1 MDRWFA
7 ATDETVSTALRRYQ
21 WQSVVIS
28 GNQRHSAALSAHR
41 GTQWHSAAHRV
52 HGIRPCQLPLRSAFP
67 SPRLLLLGAPTE
79 VDLEL
84 ISDASQPLSASRFGS
99 ALRQAASNIS
109 SDLLPAHFLGQ
120 GAVGAMD
127 VIVRWLNSQSKADLA
142 GWLRDRQVAEHW
154 LEYGRSP
161 HE

>member
-28 GNQRHSAALSAHR
+28 GNQRHSAALS
-41 GTQWHSAAHRV
+41 AHRV

>member
-1 MDRWFA
+1 
-7 ATDETVSTALRRYQ
+7 VAL
-21 WQSVVIS
+21 S
-28 GNQRHSAALSAHR
+28 GTQRHSAAPSS
-41 GTQWHSAAHRV
+41 TQWHSAALSAHRV